1 MRKLAFGAVCVLFMQ
16 LFGLPFLTTG
26 HMGIEA
32 AHAQYFKGEP
42 FQAYPR
48 PMDAPFASWQE
59 ADGATTS
66 LLRYKGDVLLVNF
79 WATWCGPC
87 KAIAPVIDEIAGE
100 YNGKVKVGK
109 VDVDQNQDT
118 AMKFGVRS
126 IPTLLIMKDG
136 KVVNQIV
143 GAVPKGNITT
153 MLDEII

>member
-1 MRKLAFGAVCVLFMQ
+1 MSENVHKFTDQNFDSDVSQSNIPVL
-16 LFGLPFLTTG
+16 
-26 HMGIEA
+26 I
-32 AHAQYFKGEP
+32 
-42 FQAYPR
+42 
-48 PMDAPFASWQE
+48 D
-59 ADGATTS
+59 
-66 LLRYKGDVLLVNF
+66 F

-118 AMKFGVRS
+118 AMKYGVRS

-143 GAVPKGNITT
+143 GAVVVEETTNNIQLMQRQVLSGIFNKKKITFIKSFNT
-153 MLDEII
+153 N